1 MTFNQHSLRVL
12 LLLLVAGLVLTR
24 VASRTD
30 VLFADGLRYVAQ
42 AKQLDDGDWNDGML
56 RAVDHPVYPLSV
68 AMAHRVMGGS
78 DPVAWQGAGQ
88 AASVLAGILLVV
100 PLYLVALE
108 LFGPASAW
116 LGVLLVYLTPLN
128 PRVMADVLSESTFLL
143 FWTWGAWGA
152 IRFLRDGAFRWL
164 PLVIV
169 MSALSYFT
177 RPEGLLLPAA
187 LVATLLIMPVLQS
200 TRMNWPRWW
209 AAVGLMVICP
219 ALVLGPYVALKGG
232 LGTKPAIARLLGTA
246 PPSPAGAVE
255 RARPLNV
262 EETAAET
269 YFYAAKAAYKA
280 LRDAVSLPL
289 FPLALLGLALAGPF
303 GPKAR
308 IWLFFWIAGLGAMLA
323 LIRLHATGGYC
334 TPRHAMLLAL
344 PMIAAAASALERGV
358 RCLAISGRWLGQAGS
373 GTLRPGPALWVL
385 LLGAYG
391 AWSAPELF
399 RPLNTA
405 YVGYREAAAWMEANT
420 APEARVLDL
429 TGWSLFYGQRQG
441 YTFHNLADVERDPA
455 VDYVVVRG
463 AHLRGPWNYC
473 DLSRQMTAQARLVA
487 TFPSQPGSG
496 QSRVFVFDRRPEAGP
511 VAQGAPA
518 GAGRF

>member
-1 MTFNQHSLRVL
+1 MSFNQHTLRVL
-12 LLLLVAGLVLTR
+12 LLVFVAGLILTR

-30 VLFADGLRYVAQ
+30 VLFADGLRYVSQ
-42 AKQLDDGDWNDGML
+42 ARQLDEGAWKDGLL
-56 RAVDHPVYPLSV
+56 RAVDHPVYPLSIT
-68 AMAHRVMGGS
+68 MAHRVMGGD

-108 LFGPASAW
+108 LFGPSSAW

-152 IRFLRDGAFRWL
+152 LRFLRDGAFRWL
-164 PLVIV
+164 PLVVI
-169 MSALSYFT
+169 MSVLSYFS
-177 RPEGLLLPAA
+177 RPEGMLLPAA
-187 LVATLLIMPVLQS
+187 LVATLLIMPLLRS

-209 AAVGLMVICP
+209 AAVGVLVIGP
-219 ALVLGPYVALKGG
+219 AVVLGPYVALKGG

-246 PPSPAGAVE
+246 PRSPAGAVE
-255 RARPLNV
+255 RSRPLNL
-262 EETAAET
+262 EESPAET

-289 FPLALLGLALAGPF
+289 FPIALLGLALAGPYK
-303 GPKAR
+303 PKAR
-308 IWLFFWIAGLGAMLA
+308 LWLFFWITGLAAMLA

-344 PMIAAAASALERGV
+344 PMISAAAHVLVLAV
-358 RCLAISGRWLGQAGS
+358 RSIAVSGRWLGQPG

-405 YVGYREAAAWMEANT
+405 YIGYREAAAWVEANT
-420 APEARVLDL
+420 APDARVLDL
-429 TGWSLFYGQRQG
+429 TGWSLFYAERSG
-441 YTFHNLADVERDPA
+441 YTFHNLEGVVASPDSVE
-455 VDYVVVRG
+455 YVVVRG

-473 DLSRQMTAQARLVA
+473 DLSRRMTDQARLVA
-487 TFPSQPGSG
+487 TFPEHPGPE
-496 QSRVFVFDRRPEAGP
+496 QSRVFVFDRRPVPGS
-511 VAQGAPA
+511 VAQGNAT
-518 GAGRF
+518 GTLR